1 MERSLAG
8 RWLNQSVEI
17 DAVANFIA
25 SVQKTNGE
33 IPWSNGDKTDPWD
46 HVEAAMGLSVG
57 GYLNEARRAYMWM
70 AASQNKDGSWYAS
83 YRNGVAEDMTR
94 DANFSAYIAVGV
106 WHYFLITEDTNFLRL
121 MWPSVKAA
129 IHFVMRLQAP
139 AGNIYWALNCDGL
152 VDPMSL
158 LTGSSSIHF
167 SLQCALAIA
176 SVLGEKTTEWQAAS
190 DRLKYAIQHKPY
202 HFNMTKSRYAM
213 DWFYPI
219 LSGALTGAVAK
230 RRLFKLWKRFIVE
243 GQGVKCVSDRP
254 WITIAETA
262 ELVLTLVAMGSDNL
276 AAIILGWILGK
287 KYEDG
292 SYWCGYTWPDM
303 VIWPEEKITWTNA
316 AVLLAADAVY
326 RLTSASNLFRH
337 PNATLSD

>member
-1 MERSLAG
+1 MEQSLSG
-8 RWLNQSVEI
+8 RWLNQSIEI

-57 GYLNEARRAYMWM
+57 GYLNEAHRAYMWM
-70 AASQNKDGSWYAS
+70 AASQNKDGSWYAF
-83 YRNGVAEDMTR
+83 YRNGIPEDMTR
-94 DANFSAYIAVGV
+94 DANFTAYIAVGV
-106 WHYFLITEDTNFLRL
+106 WHYYLITNDTKFLRR
-121 MWPSVKAA
+121 MWPCVKAA
-129 IHFVMRLQAP
+129 IHFTLGLQAP
-139 AGNIYWALNCDGL
+139 EGNIYWALNCDGQ

-167 SLQCALAIA
+167 SLQCALAIG
-176 SVLGEKTTEWQAAS
+176 SVLDEKKTGWRTAS
-190 DRLKYAIQHKPY
+190 DRLKHAIQHKP
-202 HFNMTKSRYAM
+202 HNFNMTKARYAM

-219 LSGALTGAVAK
+219 LSGAVTGAAAK
-230 RRLFKLWKRFIVE
+230 QRLYKSWKRFIVE

-254 WITIAETA
+254 WVTIAETA
-262 ELVLTLVAMGSDNL
+262 ELVLTLAAMGSDNL
-276 AAIILGWILGK
+276 AEIILGWITEK
-287 KYEDG
+287 KYDNG

-326 RLTSASNLFRH
+326 QLTPACHLFRH
-337 PNATLSD
+337 QELL